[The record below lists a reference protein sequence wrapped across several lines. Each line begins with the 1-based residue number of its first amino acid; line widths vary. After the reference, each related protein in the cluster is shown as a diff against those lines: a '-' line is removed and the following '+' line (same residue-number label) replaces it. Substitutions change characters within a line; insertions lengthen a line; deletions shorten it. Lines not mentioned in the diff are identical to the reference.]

1 MHLVHIS
8 CHAKHIIQNA
18 KQNISKLFICY
29 QKSAKPVNKCNNL
42 TDKKIFPSSFD
53 IVDLINRS
61 KMNAHYFC
69 VEIGLRL
76 NKFQTVCIEMQF
88 QMNNDVQN

>member
-42 TDKKIFPSSFD
+42 TDKKIFLSNFRYCRLD
-53 IVDLINRS
+53 EQIKDEFMFLL
-61 KMNAHYFC
+61 K
-69 VEIGLRL
+69 RL
-76 NKFQTVCIEMQF
+76 NKNKTFCTPI
-88 QMNNDVQN
+88 